1 MPIGED
7 LAILVQELDANVSH
21 LETITHQLSPEQ
33 FNWRPASGEWSIGQ
47 CIGHLNIINAADVVS
62 IRAAIQDGR
71 VRGISGEG
79 PFTYGSLSRRFIA
92 MSDLPVKK
100 RQKTIKAF
108 YPPVTHDR
116 AKTIAEYRR
125 VSAELRRLALSA
137 NGLDLAR
144 VKTVLPA
151 LPLPLRWF
159 VRMPLGA
166 RLTLITAHDRRHLW
180 QAEQVRKHP
189 EFPA

>member
-1 MPIGED
+1 MLIGED

-47 CIGHLNIINAADVVS
+47 CIGHLNIINAADVAP
-62 IRAAIQDGR
+62 IEDGR
-71 VRGISGEG
+71 ARGISGEG
-79 PFTYGSLSRRFIA
+79 PFTYGSLSRKFIS

-137 NGLDLAR
+137 NEFDLAR
-144 VKTVLPA
+144 VKTV
-151 LPLPLRWF
+151 
-159 VRMPLGA
+159 MPPCRRSCAGSFACPWA
-166 RLTLITAHDRRHLW
+166 R
-180 QAEQVRKHP
+180 V
-189 EFPA
+189 